1 MGQRKKK
8 NGGFLKGCTRLAVV
22 AYLLYLSYVYF
33 TYSNSRNAVYD
44 ELSSAIRSALSEFEG
59 ASQPKLKSRHKNVD
73 TRYASET
80 TKQKKDYNNPLERD
94 FSRIPGYLKGSS
106 NSSLFG
112 YVMRDL
118 SNRFL
123 LPSSAQQKR
132 QHLIRRHLS
141 PSNILVVCPKGK
153 TLLSEI
159 KEKNSTTIASK
170 NELIKS
176 FGYRIGPSFLVESI
190 FNGHNAIGVESNTEI
205 VDDHGSNTTDIML
218 AIFDPGQGQE
228 DSMLSS
234 QLEEYIRSG
243 TIQFATFPI
252 SNSILRTTLLEE
264 WTTKNYNAVIQG
276 IVASKIFFDA
286 GYKLQVLSSSHA
298 PTDGLNPYGP
308 NTLLKNVEEVERFLR
323 FGIGL
328 AQNAEDISP
337 SKNRV
342 YNSTTSSKTKDI
354 QITFHSI
361 LFATRSLDLAIPSRK
376 AFLDMTD
383 RGSDFVLDV
392 EKDRVPYLNCPRL
405 SLAATL
411 RFRDDLDSN
420 NDEYNSNGDKIEMSC
435 FGRDISMHE
444 TRGKRIDYGNDTI
457 FVELWHSH
465 KNISLSEAACLKC
478 TKITMNSDEEN
489 VVERVCTNRIISRKR
504 LPPDLSNQTRK
515 NNRGPNLLA
524 IELRGVTQNML
535 NSSLAHFALS
545 LGNLGLEYFPNFDPS
560 TTFPIGN
567 GDQKWWA
574 PWNSN
579 EADDD
584 DVYQRYRGSN
594 QCDLA
599 FHGSDNNTMLY
610 HGSQIGGMFC
620 FDYDRP
626 NCLGGK
632 HAATHLFDHV
642 KKFITLNR
650 KENERWAS
658 YITLVDGVEETETL
672 VGTLDIPLSNFVS
685 EVKADMSFEEW
696 SDTVFTIFSNDVQ
709 KPILFLKANKNEIML
724 LKEQNTLFTSD
735 LHHIIQS
742 IITPADI
749 GKVFRSDLA
758 PEHVNT
764 IARSVKTGG
773 HNEYRFDEGELV
785 APPSILSFY
794 ADIPKEHKF
803 QLIKPHSERP
813 MKRAMVVQ
821 GCRCATNLVS
831 WIQCDRHPW
840 NTVEHNNDKE
850 HYILVDCPG
859 QPIHLEIKVAH
870 NKDLVRRSYNKRK
883 ESASTHLNNINIM
896 FLELDSVSLE
906 YADRHFPK
914 TRELLKKYRIKPN
927 DKMEYECIDGICS
940 AEFPYTSLVGANS
953 IPNQV
958 AALSGCI
965 TSSTQEHCG
974 FVNPKLGIICND
986 TDMMHYGFRLERIR
1000 RDSKMAFWCPN
1011 RDLEITKTPWLF
1023 GVSDSKG
1030 YINFFGEEFCYTNSP
1045 YVTQG
1050 AFIRNF
1056 GK

>member
-1 MGQRKKK
+1 MAQRKKK
-8 NGGFLKGCTRLAVV
+8 NGVFRRGYARRLPVV
-22 AYLLYLSYVYF
+22 AYLRFLFYV
-33 TYSNSRNAVYD
+33 YSNSRNAVHD
-44 ELSSAIRSALSEFEG
+44 EVSSAIRSALSEFEG
-59 ASQPKLKSRHKNVD
+59 TSHPKLKRQDKNVD

-80 TKQKKDYNNPLERD
+80 TQQKKYEDNPLERD
-94 FSRIPGYLKGSS
+94 FSRIPGYVKGSS

-132 QHLIRRHLS
+132 QHLLRKNPS
-141 PSNILVVCPKGK
+141 PSNILVVCPGGK

-159 KEKNSTTIASK
+159 NEKNISTIASK

-176 FGYRIGPSFLVESI
+176 FGYRIGASFLVEGI
-190 FNGHNAIGVESNTEI
+190 FNGHNVIGVESNAESG
-205 VDDHGSNTTDIML
+205 DDHGFNTTDIML
-218 AIFDPGQGQE
+218 AIFDLGQGQE
-228 DSMLSS
+228 DSMLPSP
-234 QLEEYIRSG
+234 LEEYIRLG

-252 SNSILRTTLLEE
+252 SNSVLRTTLLEE
-264 WTTKNYNAVIQG
+264 SATTNYNTEMQG
-276 IVASKIFFDA
+276 ISTAKTFFGA

-308 NTLLKNVEEVERFLR
+308 NTLFKNVEDVEGFLR
-323 FGIGL
+323 FGLDL
-328 AQNAEDISP
+328 AQKAEDISP

-342 YNSTTSSKTKDI
+342 DNSTTSSSSKMKDMPI
-354 QITFHSI
+354 IFHSI

-376 AFLDMTD
+376 AFLNLTD

-392 EKDRVPYLNCPRL
+392 GKDGIPYLTCPKL

-411 RFRDDLDSN
+411 RFRDDFDSN
-420 NDEYNSNGDKIEMSC
+420 NYDYNSNGDEIEMSC
-435 FGRDISMHE
+435 FGMDISKNE
-444 TRGKRIDYGNDTI
+444 THGKGIHYGNDTI
-457 FVELWHSH
+457 FFDLWHSH
-465 KNISLSEAACLKC
+465 KNISLSEVACLKC
-478 TKITMNSDEEN
+478 TKIMIDSEKQNAI
-489 VVERVCTNRIISRKR
+489 ERVCTNRIISRKR
-504 LPPDLSNQTRK
+504 SPPDVSNQTRK
-515 NNRGPNLLA
+515 KSRGPNLLV

-535 NSSLAHFALS
+535 NSSLAHFILS
-545 LGNLGLEYFPNFDPS
+545 SGNLGLEYFPSFVPS
-560 TTFPIGN
+560 TTFPNGN
-567 GDQKWWA
+567 GDQKWWTS
-574 PWNSN
+574 WNSDITDG
-579 EADDD
+579 DDI
-584 DVYQRYRGSN
+584 YQTYRGSN

-599 FHGSDNNTMLY
+599 VHGSVDNNIFY

-632 HAATHLFDHV
+632 HAVTHLFDHV
-642 KKFITLNR
+642 KKFIALNR
-650 KENERWAS
+650 EENARWAS

-672 VGTLDIPLSNFVS
+672 VGTLDMPLRDFLF
-685 EVKADMSFEEW
+685 EVRADMSFEEW
-696 SDTVFTIFSNDVQ
+696 SDTVVILFSNDVQ
-709 KPILFLKANKNEIML
+709 KPILFLKAIKNETML

-735 LHHIIQS
+735 LNRIIRS
-742 IITPADI
+742 ILTTAGI
-749 GKVFRSDLA
+749 GKIFRSDLA
-758 PEHVNT
+758 PEPVNA
-764 IARSVKTGG
+764 IASSVKNGE
-773 HNEYRFDEGELV
+773 HDAYRLYKDELV

-803 QLIKPHSERP
+803 QLIKSHSERP

-821 GCRCATNLVS
+821 GCRCATNLDS
-831 WIQCDRHPW
+831 WIKCDRHPW
-840 NTVEHNNDKE
+840 NTAKDNNSKE

-859 QPIHLEIKVAH
+859 QPIHLEIKVDDDK
-870 NKDLVRRSYNKRK
+870 NLVRRSIMKRK
-883 ESASTHLNNINIM
+883 ESALTRLNKINIM

-958 AALSGCI
+958 AALAGCI
-965 TSSTQEHCG
+965 TSTTQELCG
-974 FVNPKLGIICND
+974 FVDPEIGVICND
-986 TDMMHYGFRLERIR
+986 TDTMHYGFRLERIR
-1000 RDSKMAFWCPN
+1000 RSASMAYWCPN
-1011 RDLEITKTPWLF
+1011 RDENITKTPWLF

-1030 YINFFGEEFCYTNSP
+1030 YINFFGEEFCYNYSP

-1056 GK
+1056 VK